1 MAFAQACQLGSRA
14 RIQSRPAMM
23 NIQNP
28 AHYPPQ
34 QVYTGYGN
42 AMAQPPGQPSSY
54 PADFSQGQLQQP
66 FPQTPQRPNQFAQQ
80 SASQIPPHVYQ
91 QLQQQHQQHQQ
102 HQQQQGF
109 GRPNSRGNNGMIPG
123 QQQRQSPQG
132 IPSGSQ
138 NHIQNSNPNQ
148 PPIQRSNGP
157 HTPTSAPQI
166 PNNMAMAT
174 QMQQSMAGAGLAQQA
189 QLQNAVQQMNRS
201 TPAQQQQPSAQAQ
214 AQAQAQA
221 PNQTANTPLS
231 PQTASR
237 EKARVTVLLE
247 INSHLLQE
255 VISLQSQGKAGP
267 VTQQPNTSTQQSP
280 TSPSSA
286 ATENANTFSPTDQ
299 TPQTKAT
306 GPPSKEYQD
315 CMRRLQA
322 NLSYLAAIAD
332 AKKRPDGKVPTHP
345 QIIYPPPHLKDVHD
359 LYKKLAVLFPEAGQ
373 SKTNQA
379 IAFASAQHQ
388 QNNQTGGQ
396 PVGQQNMGMSGF
408 PNANMTNGSNQQ
420 GQQMVPGQ
428 GLGHG

>member
-1 MAFAQACQLGSRA
+1 
-14 RIQSRPAMM
+14 
-23 NIQNP
+23 
-28 AHYPPQ
+28 
-34 QVYTGYGN
+34 
-42 AMAQPPGQPSSY
+42 
-54 PADFSQGQLQQP
+54 
-66 FPQTPQRPNQFAQQ
+66 
-80 SASQIPPHVYQ
+80 
-91 QLQQQHQQHQQ
+91 
-102 HQQQQGF
+102 
-109 GRPNSRGNNGMIPG
+109 
-123 QQQRQSPQG
+123 
-132 IPSGSQ
+132 
-138 NHIQNSNPNQ
+138 
-148 PPIQRSNGP
+148 
-157 HTPTSAPQI
+157 
-166 PNNMAMAT
+166 MAMAT

-267 VTQQPNTSTQQSP
+267 VTQQPNASTQQSP